1 MQSHPPAHTSHRF
14 LSPLHKPRSSI
25 CSNNYLQGRKQ
36 TQRLQNPCPRPRCSA
51 NCCIVKVRTISLYF
65 LCLSDGGSFL
75 LLSLLKERSPK
86 TQGLKATGAMKSK
99 ILAFLFST
107 VFPRWAFSFWKK
119 FCRLKRHRA
128 QENVSRFQT
137 ELGVVGPASNPN
149 SWEPGGRS
157 SNLRLTRV
165 K

>member
-1 MQSHPPAHTSHRF
+1 MQSYPPTHTPHCF

-25 CSNNYLQGRKQ
+25 CINNYLQGRKQ
-36 TQRLQNPCPRPRCSA
+36 TQRLQNPCPCPRCPA
-51 NCCIVKVRTISLYF
+51 NCCKLEVRTISLYF

-86 TQGLKATGAMKSK
+86 TQGLQATGAKKSK
-99 ILAFLFST
+99 TLASLFST
-107 VFPRWAFSFWKK
+107 VFPRRGFLFWKK
-119 FCRLKRHRA
+119 FCCFKRHRA
-128 QENVSRFQT
+128 QENVSRFRA
-137 ELGVVGPASNPN
+137 ELSVVGSASNPN
-149 SWEPGGRS
+149 SWYPGGRS